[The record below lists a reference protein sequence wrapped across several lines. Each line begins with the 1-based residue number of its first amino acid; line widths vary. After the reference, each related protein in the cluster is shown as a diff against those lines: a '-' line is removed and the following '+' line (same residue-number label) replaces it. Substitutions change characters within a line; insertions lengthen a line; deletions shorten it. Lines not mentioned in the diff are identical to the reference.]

1 MLEYNRFSWW
11 RTTFSLKGTALPR
24 AARRVL
30 IFTLYCA
37 AVQWGFATAS
47 THGWFAPGTMR
58 LDPVGHAVVGSLL
71 GFLIVFRMNA
81 SNMRYWEGRSHWGD
95 IINSSRNLVRVGC
108 EHTEDGEEL
117 AGLVTGFA
125 VCLRR
130 SLQGHRDTEGAE
142 LYLPA
147 EVNMQAA
154 TFGNPPTAVA
164 AAISEW
170 IGRHFRSGAIDA
182 QRLRTLEVFLG
193 SLVDAQGGC
202 EKIQKTP
209 MPFAYVAMIKQ
220 LIVVYLLTL
229 PLALCEPCGWWSP
242 LLMAVVSLALLG
254 MEEASVEIE
263 DPFGTHDNCLDMG
276 RFTLTIARDCA
287 QLANRAAHRD
297 ASGSA
302 ASDVGDASHVPR
314 PSAPRAASALSGG
327 LRDAALLQD
336 STPGADLSRYF
347 TETALP
353 GHSREP
359 TTPHPVPVR
368 R

>member
-24 AARRVL
+24 AAARVL
-30 IFTLYCA
+30 FFTAYCA
-37 AVQWGFATAS
+37 AVTWAFEAAADEA
-47 THGWFAPGTMR
+47 WFVPGSFK

-81 SNMRYWEGRSHWGD
+81 SNMRYWEGRSHWGQV
-95 IINSSRNLVRVGC
+95 INSSRNLVRVGC
-108 EHTEDGEEL
+108 EHTVTGEEL

-147 EVNMQAA
+147 DVNLQAA

-170 IGRHFRSGAIDA
+170 IGRHFRAGVIDA

-193 SLVDAQGGC
+193 YLVDSQGGC

-297 ASGSA
+297 DSGHA
-302 ASDVGDASHVPR
+302 TSDVGDGSQTLR
-314 PSAPRAASALSGG
+314 PSAPRAAPAISGG

-336 STPGADLSRYF
+336 SASA
-347 TETALP
+347 TEIARFVSESP
-353 GHSREP
+353 PHGHGREP
-359 TTPHPVPVR
+359 SAPHVVPVR